1 MKKIDIG
8 YYEVN
13 NEKFDNKLDAVLAA
27 QKINVPVRW
36 NFFDDI
42 FKKVN
47 WLNEPEVDI
56 DSLYKLR
63 AEQIRNSYDYVI
75 VFCSGGADSTNII
88 RTFINNNIKVDEVI
102 AIAPMS
108 GLNNWN
114 FEPNNVSDVNTISEI
129 KFSLL
134 PLLNEI
140 SKKNIKVTIY
150 DFFKDLIKY
159 KDHEWT
165 YTAAGN
171 IVTALT
177 SHFTNVDTIPH
188 INKLIEQGKRIALVY
203 GSDKPIIRISP
214 LGEMFFLFTDGAVN
228 YLNMPESRKHPNVDR
243 VLFYWSADL
252 PELLVKQAH
261 IVAKMLHLPQY
272 QHLHQSCLMAN
283 NSSAALSFFDVND
296 NNDLS
301 LLKKNILNNNISIKT
316 QVSFQNNLDSA
327 RSIFQRSIVP
337 FIYPTT
343 HTTDLFQCQKV
354 NSNAGFFTRD
364 QDWIHILHAD
374 TKISQMILTGTKE
387 LYNLISPKYLNNEG
401 TGFINNFRV
410 YHFGN
415 SKNFAVNK
423 YV

>member
-13 NEKFDNKLDAVLAA
+13 DKKFDNKLDAVLAA
-27 QKINVPVRW
+27 EKINAPVRW
-36 NFFDDI
+36 NFFDDT

-47 WLNEPEVDI
+47 WLTEPEIDI

-114 FEPNNVSDVNTISEI
+114 FDPNNISDVNTISEI

-150 DFFKDLIKY
+150 DFFEDLIKY

-165 YTAAGN
+165 YNAAGN

-177 SHFTNVDTIPH
+177 SHFTNVDKIPH

-228 YLNMPESRKHPNVDR
+228 YLNMPENRKYPNVDR

-272 QHLHQSCLMAN
+272 QHLHQSC
-283 NSSAALSFFDVND
+283 
-296 NNDLS
+296 
-301 LLKKNILNNNISIKT
+301 
-316 QVSFQNNLDSA
+316 
-327 RSIFQRSIVP
+327 
-337 FIYPTT
+337 
-343 HTTDLFQCQKV
+343 
-354 NSNAGFFTRD
+354 
-364 QDWIHILHAD
+364 
-374 TKISQMILTGTKE
+374 
-387 LYNLISPKYLNNEG
+387 
-401 TGFINNFRV
+401 
-410 YHFGN
+410 
-415 SKNFAVNK
+415 
-423 YV
+423 